1 MCQPLTI
8 KSFIV
13 ILQSIKIYFLCQ
25 WNASQHVW
33 LPHMIM
39 SKIHARG
46 KEHGGRIEL
55 LLSNARIWLLWF
67 FISWTGELFKQIAAV
82 LSGEAVFMVYL
93 QLREFRWPARGCS
106 WKTVPKTFRV
116 PRPLVLSW
124 PSDIPA
130 QCHQPQVCLSSSGRA
145 ITRRGIID
153 IDYWYC
159 LLIFFSRH
167 VVLCRCLDWGSAPI
181 LLQYELSLIQDP
193 LKSSKAFKW
202 AVWNGCLSH
211 DAIFANG

>member
-1 MCQPLTI
+1 MPTTYNEKLHCNTT
-8 KSFIV
+8 
-13 ILQSIKIYFLCQ
+13 IKIYFLCQ
-25 WNASQHVW
+25 WNAFQRVW

-39 SKIHARG
+39 SKIHTRG
-46 KEHGGRIEL
+46 KEHGGRTEL

-67 FISWTGELFKQIAAV
+67 FISRTGELFKQIAAV

-130 QCHQPQVCLSSSGRA
+130 QCHQPQVCSALQEERSLEGELLLL
-145 ITRRGIID
+145 IID
-153 IDYWYC
+153 A
-159 LLIFFSRH
+159 FFSRL
-167 VVLCRCLDWGSAPI
+167 VVLCRCLDWSSAPV
-181 LLQYELSLIQDP
+181 LLEYELSLIQDP